1 MNHHDMYVDRTYYA
15 ENKLA
20 DERERREQMREQAE
34 KDMAYEFT
42 RSIELGDPDHTPD
55 WTGTTPDYDAARK
68 LGIAFGSKGMPYRR
82 TTVAEAFAESL
93 DYTGGPDAGD
103 VVKVLSLALHC
114 TDPVVS
120 LAARQLV
127 ERAAAKFAEH
137 HAPEGDDE

>member
-1 MNHHDMYVDRTYYA
+1 MDTYIERVDGYA
-15 ENKLA
+15 NRLA
-20 DERERREQMREQAE
+20 DEREYRDYVREQAE

-68 LGIAFGSKGMPYRR
+68 HGIAYGSKGMPYRR
-82 TTVAEAFAESL
+82 VTVAEAFAESL

-114 TDPVVS
+114 TDPIVS

-127 ERAAAKFAEH
+127 ERAAAKYSEMKAE
-137 HAPEGDDE
+137 EGL